1 MPKMLDAYIQMQV
14 EERELNLH
22 ETSTVAVC
30 AIMCR
35 FGVVAQVF
43 GRFIL
48 TAAPHAGI
56 RIVLPESAVSPSTR
70 QVTLDDVVRL
80 LDSIH
85 VMEMRVAGRDIYERN
100 HRLTEIF
107 GISLRG
113 AIFEP
118 HCQILPNYNVN
129 IKELLTKRQ

>member
-85 VMEMRVAGRDIYERN
+85 VMETRYGNAGRDVTGRLRAKSQIDRDIRN
-100 HRLTEIF
+100 LITWRYI
-107 GISLRG
+107 
-113 AIFEP
+113 
-118 HCQILPNYNVN
+118 
-129 IKELLTKRQ
+129 